1 MDFGFLAALGMTGRR
16 EPDYSCNSVLPPPA
30 SPPGERFREGASSN
44 LTQKNIR
51 TILNENPVG
60 QPELPA
66 SKRGLSGNVR
76 SEDTPLSGKQLQALP
91 HLTTGQTL
99 AHTATADNVSERT
112 LHRWLNEPDFKA
124 AYLDL
129 REVEAEIARAELRGL
144 ALKAATTLSKAM
156 DNPDPYISLRAA
168 QTAVNAS
175 VKVEDTED
183 AKRIVRLLT
192 KYAEEDDESNDGRT
206 SRLLNE
212 QLKKLS
218 TGR

>member
-1 MDFGFLAALGMTGRR
+1 MSRNVT
-16 EPDYSCNSVLPPPA
+16 
-30 SPPGERFREGASSN
+30 
-44 LTQKNIR
+44 
-51 TILNENPVG
+51 
-60 QPELPA
+60 
-66 SKRGLSGNVR
+66 NVR
-76 SEDTPLSGKQLQALP
+76 SEDTPLSGRQLQALP

-99 AHTATADNVSERT
+99 AHTATAINVSERT
-112 LHRWLNEPDFKA
+112 LYRWLNEPDFKA